1 MNSSP
6 ETWDSCVE
14 AGRQAYEKGCY
25 AEADQILARTMERFS
40 SNAYQR
46 DMVFVDLLM
55 VYARVKRERNEFADA
70 LSLYYRA
77 LSILQMK
84 AKRERV
90 MIARILQEIAVCH
103 CLSGRF
109 FHAREK
115 EKRALRILDEIYGVE
130 SQTVDDCII
139 RLACLSWV
147 LEDMDSASVYLEKH
161 LRHAVK
167 QRNLEGQAMVA
178 PTSMLAQVHY
188 RIGNYLESEQLFEQ
202 AREFFQEKKKLA
214 KEFSII
220 GNQLGMSICA
230 QGRCEEARRLC
241 RESAEIRSE
250 CYDRGEK
257 LDKSEV
263 INDIADFYCMMGDF
277 KSAQKLCESA
287 ESLRWDAP
295 EGSMADKLLLYSRLL
310 TRLGH
315 SEEIERLSR
324 RVRELKQIAS

>member
-46 DMVFVDLLM
+46 DMIFVDLLI

-84 AKRERV
+84 VKKDRV
-90 MIARILQEIAVCH
+90 TIARILQEIALCH

-109 FHAREK
+109 FHAREN
-115 EKRALRILDEIYGVE
+115 EKRALLILDEIFGVD
-130 SQTVDDCII
+130 SQTADDCII
-139 RLACLSWV
+139 RLACLSWI
-147 LEDMDSASVYLEKH
+147 LEDMDSASVYLERH
-161 LRHAVK
+161 LRHCIK
-167 QRNLEGQAMVA
+167 QKKLAGQTMVA
-178 PTSMLAQVHY
+178 PTSMLAQAHY
-188 RIGNYLESEQLFEQ
+188 RIGNYSESEQLFKQ
-202 AREFFQEKKKLA
+202 SREFFQEKKKLA

-220 GNQLGMSICA
+220 DNELGMSICA
-230 QGRCEEARRLC
+230 QGRCEEARGFC
-241 RESAEIRSE
+241 QESADIRSE
-250 CYDRGEK
+250 CYSRGEK
-257 LDKSEV
+257 LDKSEA
-263 INDIADFYCMMGDF
+263 INDIADFYCKKGDF
-277 KSAQKLCESA
+277 NSAKKLCESA
-287 ESLRWDAP
+287 ESSRGDAP
-295 EGSMADKLLLYSRLL
+295 DGSMADKLLLYSRLI

-315 SEEIERLSR
+315 AEEIDRLSR
-324 RVRELKQIAS
+324 RVRELKQIA